1 MASANSRSP
10 SDHQLSAVPELST
23 LEGFALGGSFDSPRM
38 PWLPAPSPAMGGM
51 QGAPAS
57 GPGFA
62 ASDALLDFLH
72 RNGTGGMANERA
84 FDAFASGST
93 GPAPPA
99 FPAPSP
105 FLVGQNGSQHTGT
118 STMSSAMTDET
129 WDDSVRGLATGRGR

>member
-1 MASANSRSP
+1 MASANSRAP
-10 SDHQLSAVPELST
+10 PELSALPELST
-23 LEGFALGGSFDSPRM
+23 LEEFSLGSGLDSRM
-38 PWLPAPSPAMGGM
+38 PWMPAPSTAVGGM

-72 RNGTGGMANERA
+72 RSGTGGMASERA

-93 GPAPPA
+93 GPVAPGY
-99 FPAPSP
+99 PAPSP

-129 WDDSVRGLATGRGR
+129 WDDSVRGLGFVGER